1 MGLDMYLSAK
11 RYLWSDKDKAISEQV
26 NEAIGV
32 VPDFEKR
39 FNGSSLVVKEISL
52 DAMYWRKANAIHGW
66 FVENVQDGD
75 DDCKEYEVDRDQ
87 LETLRNT
94 CSKILARHEAMKTMS
109 DEQIEEMDDLDEDE
123 ESLEP
128 TEGFFFGSTEKDEWY
143 YQDLKD
149 TVEGLDRVLA
159 LPDNFSFAYQ
169 ASW

>member
-1 MGLDMYLSAK
+1 MGLDMYLTAK
-11 RYLWSDKDKAISEQV
+11 KYLWSDQDKALSEQI

-66 FVENVQDGD
+66 FVENCQDGED
-75 DDCKEYEVDRDQ
+75 NCREYEVDREQ
-87 LETLRNT
+87 LETLRDL
-94 CSKILARHEAMKTMS
+94 CKDILEHPMAERDS
-109 DEQIEEMDDLDEDE
+109 D
-123 ESLEP
+123 LEP
-128 TEGFFFGSTEKDEWY
+128 TEGFFFGCTDKDEWY
-143 YQDLKD
+143 YEDLKN

-159 LPDNFSFAYQ
+159 LPDEYSFAYQ